1 MVDGDGHGVREAL
14 LSRHDVAHEL
24 AVRGQHVY
32 PVVRVVDDEDV
43 AVDVAADP
51 VRLKQMV
58 GLLSARRAVAGHP
71 PPGRHVEHLHVRR
84 HPVRHDDAAVSGGA
98 HVVGVGEQVASVV
111 ALALQHVLQR
121 AGVRVV
127 ELQPPHVA
135 VDHHESPV
143 LVDVQA
149 ARVLVVT
156 AQCRDV
162 ATVGGV
168 DLDLLRA
175 AVAHGDVA
183 VSQHAHV
190 EGTAERRAAV
200 AVAAPDGAAQR
211 AGRVEQLHA
220 AVLAV
225 EHDEVAARVD
235 VDARRVHVLH
245 VRRPGAAERAD
256 HLRAFAARRR
266 RHRDG
271 RVRRLLA
278 DGLHRLAV
286 EGDVVHVHLA
296 EDAPDGVER
305 RRAGGEVDAQ
315 LGVDGMRGEV
325 RGHLEAVQDELADVE
340 DLLRAAEVQELG
352 RDGRR
357 ALQLLE
363 RVAAL
368 RVAQVGALALLVHR
382 RHQRV
387 DHHQLLLVHQL
398 V

>member
-1 MVDGDGHGVREAL
+1 MVDGDSHGMREAL

-32 PVVRVVDDEDV
+32 PVMRVVDDEDV

-58 GLLSARRAVAGHP
+58 GLLSAGRAVAGDS
-71 PPGRHVEHLHVRR
+71 PPGRHVEDLHVRR
-84 HPVRHDDAAVSGGA
+84 HPVRHDDPAVSGGA
-98 HVVGVGEQVASVV
+98 DVVGVGEQVASVV
-111 ALALQHVLQR
+111 SLALQHVLQR

-127 ELQPPHVA
+127 ELQSSHVA
-135 VDHHESPV
+135 VDHHEPTV
-143 LVDVQA
+143 LVDVQP
-149 ARVLVVT
+149 ARVLVVA
-156 AQCRDV
+156 AQRRDV
-162 ATVGGV
+162 AAVGGV
-168 DLDLLRA
+168 DLDLFRA

-183 VSQHAHV
+183 VAQHAHV
-190 EGTAERRAAV
+190 ERTAERRAAV
-200 AVAAPDGAAQR
+200 AVASPDGPAQR

-225 EHDEVAARVD
+225 EHDEVAAWVD

-245 VRRPGAAERAD
+245 VRRPRAAEGAD
-256 HLRAFAARRR
+256 HLGAFAVRRR
-266 RHRDG
+266 RHRYR

-296 EDAPDGVER
+296 EDAPDGVQS
-305 RRAGGEVDAQ
+305 RRAGREVDAQ
-315 LGVDGMRGEV
+315 FSVDGVRGEV
-325 RGHLEAVQDELADVE
+325 RGHLEPVQDEFADVE
-340 DLLRAAEVQELG
+340 DLLWAAEVQELG

-363 RVAAL
+363 RLAAL
-368 RVAQVGALALLVHR
+368 RVP
-382 RHQRV
+382 
-387 DHHQLLLVHQL
+387 
-398 V
+398 